1 LLTQVLA
8 LGFTQTIAWAAST
21 YLIAILAAP
30 IARDLGLTTSTVFG
44 AFSVALV
51 VMALTGPYAG
61 RAIDRFGGRRILV
74 ISNFVLAAGLVMLG
88 YASGTVTLFLAWCV
102 LGFGMALGLYEAAF
116 AALVRIHGAEARAP
130 ITGITLIAGFASTV
144 GWPVTA
150 LLAEHYGWRAS
161 CFAWAAVHLAIALPI
176 NVLCI
181 PPGSQRAVDAT
192 PARAGDGSPVIDTR
206 TWQNYWRS
214 FVLLALF
221 GATTSFVTSAM
232 AAHLPGLLL
241 AVGTSAVAALTAS
254 ALLGPA
260 QVAARLTEFI
270 AARRFRFHP
279 LVTAR
284 IATACHPVAGVV
296 LAFFGGPA
304 AAASFFSMMHGA
316 GNGMITIAKGTLP
329 LAIFGPVGYG
339 HRQGLLSVLGR
350 GMQAIAPFAFGVV
363 LEQHG
368 PRLALALSVA
378 LSLVALAS
386 LMALR
391 RPTEEPPQEGL

>member
-1 LLTQVLA
+1 MLIQVFA

-30 IARDLGLTTSTVFG
+30 IARDLGLSTATVFG

-51 VMALTGPYAG
+51 VMGLAGPAAG
-61 RAIDRFGGRRILV
+61 RAIDRFGGRG
-74 ISNFVLAAGLVMLG
+74 VLAVSDLVLGLGLAALG
-88 YASGTVTLFLAWCV
+88 LAFNTATLFAAWCV
-102 LGFGMALGLYEAAF
+102 IGLGMALGLYDAAF
-116 AALVRIHGAEARAP
+116 ATLVRIHGSEARSP

-150 LLAEHYGWRAS
+150 LITEHYGWRAS
-161 CFAWAAVHLAIALPI
+161 CFAWAATLVFVCLPL
-176 NVLCI
+176 NLVCI
-181 PPGSQRAVDAT
+181 PKA
-192 PARAGDGSPVIDTR
+192 ARAKDVPAVTGHNAAASGAPHRAAGEYRRAFALLVI
-206 TWQNYWRS
+206 
-214 FVLLALF
+214 F

-241 AVGTSAVAALTAS
+241 AVGTSAVAALAAS

-260 QVAARLTEFI
+260 QVAARLTEFL

-279 LVTAR
+279 LLTAR
-284 IATACHPVAGVV
+284 IATAFHPVAGTV
-296 LAFFGGPA
+296 LAIGGGPA
-304 AAASFFSMMHGA
+304 VIASLFAVLHGA

-339 HRQGLLSVLGR
+339 HRQGLLSMLGR
-350 GMQAIAPFAFGVV
+350 GMQALAPFAFGVV
-363 LEQHG
+363 LERYG
-368 PRLALALSVA
+368 PRWALGLSVT
-378 LSLVALAS
+378 LSLIALAS

-391 RPTEEPPQEGL
+391 QSAAQKG